1 MERETTRT
9 PDVRLRLDP
18 ASLARRVFLCCVL
31 LETALVLLDYHVNY
45 GRLTDVGAIRR
56 LTNIA
61 REDGIASWFGVTQTL
76 LVALTAWILW
86 LLVRAAGAPRW
97 RRIGWLTAA
106 VLFTYMAVDDGA
118 QLHERFGTLWSV
130 VREARGLT
138 AFGRFPSY
146 DWQVLFLPVFG
157 AFGIVLLV
165 FLRHELAGRSAYA
178 MVLVAVGCLVIAVG
192 LDFVEGLDDEHPL
205 NLYSWV
211 VARVELAEFT
221 QARFQQSPYQTM
233 DHFARSAEEFL
244 EMLAMTLFW
253 VTFLRHL
260 PVAAGSV
267 SVALSAE
274 PTH

>member
-1 MERETTRT
+1 M
-9 PDVRLRLDP
+9 RLDP
-18 ASLARRVFLCCVL
+18 ASLARRVFLCCLL
-31 LETALVLLDYHVNY
+31 LELAFVLLDYHVNY

-61 REDGIASWFGVTQTL
+61 REDGLASWFGVTQTM
-76 LVALTAWILW
+76 LVALTAWVLW
-86 LLVRAAGAPRW
+86 LLVRASGAARW
-97 RRIGWLTAA
+97 RRVGWLTVS

-118 QLHERFGTLWSV
+118 QLHERFGTLWSL

-138 AFGRFPSY
+138 TLGWFPSY

-157 AFGIVLLV
+157 TFGIVLLV
-165 FLRHELAGRSAYA
+165 FLRYELAGRSAYA
-178 MVLVAVGCLVIAVG
+178 MVLVAIGCLVLAVG
-192 LDFVEGLDDEHPL
+192 LDFVEGLNDEHPW

-211 VARVELAEFT
+211 VARVELGEFT
-221 QARFQQSPYQTM
+221 QARFRQSPYQTM

-260 PVAAGSV
+260 PVVTGSV
-267 SVALSAE
+267 SVTLSAE
-274 PTH
+274 TTH